1 MLGGVYLL
9 AGLASGPAVQRAP
22 GILDCVSWLGGK
34 RMPSLS
40 EMPASVLL
48 TLQEDGMD
56 SGGNMVHS

>member
-22 GILDCVSWLGGK
+22 GILDSWLGGK
-34 RMPSLS
+34 RTPRLS

-56 SGGNMVHS
+56 SGGNIVHS